1 MHKNWIFCWYEKSYI
16 FWEVHMFPNKHL
28 RNNCQISGHSWR
40 GCSRGWS
47 WNEHF
52 WVLLPVCG
60 PPLPGAPPSPSRRLA
75 NCILPGGNNLQG
87 GIALPQMW
95 ENACLGEESFRAVT
109 WVRRNGAVFDFLLR
123 ISWRHLS
130 ILAFNQSGAAV
141 LRANCVYSAT
151 HQTFTEDPLWTRQY
165 NAVLRQRKDAT

>member
-1 MHKNWIFCWYEKSYI
+1 MHRNWIFHEKAYI
-16 FWEVHMFPNKHL
+16 FWELHMFPNKHL
-28 RNNCQISGHSWR
+28 GNNCQIPERSRR
-40 GCSRGWS
+40 GCSRGWG

-60 PPLPGAPPSPSRRLA
+60 PPLAGAPPSLSRRLA

-95 ENACLGEESFRAVT
+95 ENACLGEEFQGCYMGEKEWGSLGLLTA
-109 WVRRNGAVFDFLLR
+109 DFL
-123 ISWRHLS
+123 RHLS
-130 ILAFNQSGAAV
+130 ILAFNQGSVVV

-151 HQTFTEDPLWTRQY
+151 HQTFTEDPLSTRQY
-165 NAVLRQRKDAT
+165 NAVLRPRKDAM